1 MPEIG
6 EQIAALPMRWDK
18 DGNLQILLITSR
30 DTGRWVM
37 PKGWTM
43 DGFKPWAAAE
53 IEALEEAGAKG
64 YISRDAIGTYRY
76 PKILDDGRIVPCHV
90 RVYPMIVERLLK
102 SWKERG
108 ERKRKWFSGKAAA
121 GKVDEEDL
129 SNLLKTLVKKP
140 RRQPVIQKLLKA
152 S

>member
-1 MPEIG
+1 MPVTG

-18 DGNLQILLITSR
+18 SGNLRILLVTSR

-37 PKGWTM
+37 PKGWEM
-43 DGFKPWAAAE
+43 DGHKPWAAAE

-64 YISRDAIGTYRY
+64 YISHDEIGSYRY
-76 PKILDDGRIVPCHV
+76 PKILHNGAIIPCHV
-90 RVYPMIVERLLK
+90 RVYPMIVEKLL
-102 SWKERG
+102 SRWKERH
-108 ERKRKWFSGKAAA
+108 ERKRRWFSAKAAA
-121 GKVDEEDL
+121 RSVDEEDL

-140 RRQPVIQKLLKA
+140 RKQPVIQELLRV